1 MGKVILLK
9 ISDRNEDSIK
19 LQEILTKYGC
29 DIKTRIGLHQ
39 SENNQCSKSGLI
51 ILDVTEDSKE
61 LTHELETNW
70 ETKIVNY

>member
-9 ISDRNEDSIK
+9 ISDRNEYSIK

-39 SENNQCSKSGLI
+39 SENNQCSNSGLI

-61 LTHELETNW
+61 LTHEIETNW

>member
-1 MGKVILLK
+1 MGKVIILN
-9 ISDRNEDSIK
+9 ISNRNEDSVK